1 MLMYIF
7 CMPYI
12 SNVIG
17 SSVMDSAD
25 NIIGRLKDV
34 LIMPKVGEY
43 ASLRYLMVKEK
54 KHKKMVYIPY
64 EYVETFSHEE
74 ISLKT
79 VFRKIPVRESPV
91 HGSVFLKEDIL
102 DKQIVDMKGARV
114 VRVNDLRIGDFG
126 GEMCILGID
135 ISTRGLLRRL
145 GLGWIDLFDLLK
157 VHLIDW
163 REAQPV
169 HRTLKLDKVADNLKK
184 LHPADLANIIE
195 DLSIKH
201 GSKLM
206 KSLDAKAAAKVL
218 EEVEPDL
225 QKILVKY
232 LGPQQAADILGQMS
246 IEEIV
251 DLMKMLTKGEAK
263 RFLSHMQNGK
273 MKNIVEKLLV
283 YPDDTAGGLMTVD
296 YMSVRPNWTVAK
308 VIEEVKNLKA
318 KNFLLYVYVTDENG
332 YFYGVV
338 SLRWL
343 LISSPDIKMKQL
355 LKKISS
361 HTVLRVNQEIDEI
374 IEIMTRYNLFTAV
387 VLDDKKKM
395 VGVVAID
402 DVMRHLFPN
411 A

>member
-1 MLMYIF
+1 L
-7 CMPYI
+7 
-12 SNVIG
+12 
-17 SSVMDSAD
+17 DSAD
-25 NIIGRLKDV
+25 KVIGRIKDV
-34 LIMPKVGEY
+34 LIMPKAGEY
-43 ASLRYLMVKEK
+43 APLRYLMVQEK

-74 ISLKT
+74 VSLRT

-91 HGSVFLKEDIL
+91 SGSIFLKEDIL

-114 VRVNDLRIGDFG
+114 VRVNDLRIGDFDG
-126 GEMCILGID
+126 KMCVLGID

-145 GLGWIDLFDLLK
+145 SLGWIDIFDLMK

-169 HRTLKLDKVADNLKK
+169 HRTLKLDKVAENLKR
-184 LHPADLANIIE
+184 LHPADLANVIE

-232 LGPQQAADILGQMS
+232 LGPEQAADILGQMS

-263 RFLSHMQNGK
+263 RFLSQMENGK
-273 MKNIVEKLLV
+273 VKNIVEKLLV

-308 VIEEVKNLKA
+308 VIEEVKNSTM
-318 KNFLLYVYVTDENG
+318 KNFLIYIYVTDENG
-332 YFYGVV
+332 YFHGVV
-338 SLRWL
+338 SLRWI
-343 LISSPDIKMKQL
+343 LISHKDIKMKQL
-355 LKKISS
+355 LKKIHS
-361 HTVLRVNQEIDEI
+361 HTVLRVNHEINEI
-374 IEIMTRYNLFTAV
+374 IEIMTRYNLFTAA
-387 VLDDKKKM
+387 VLDEKKRM
-395 VGVVAID
+395 VGVVTID